1 MSYILAIVVFGLLI
15 FVHELGHFI
24 VAKLSDITVLQFTI
38 GFGPAIFKK
47 QVGETLYAIRLL
59 PLGGAVMMQ
68 GEEDEDTEK
77 LLTGEKE
84 FSVDERTLS
93 PEGSFAEASLPK
105 RFAVCVAG
113 AAMNFLTGVVIL
125 MLVLAPAAAV
135 VDPTISDFAPGFA
148 LQGENGLQVGDRITK
163 INGFRVFV
171 YSDLQMGL
179 TMGEG
184 KTYDITVE
192 RNGQKVTLE
201 DVSLSRQVFEGETT
215 PRFGITFSYKEFSG
229 LEKAG
234 YAVKNAVSFLQ
245 SACKS
250 IGMLLTG
257 EASTGDM
264 MGVVGIA
271 DQMTDLAQEEDNSS
285 FWYFVAYL
293 AVNLGFVNMLPIPGL
308 DGGKILVI
316 LLEAVLRRPI
326 PEKYQNIIAVVG
338 LVCILGLFVFVTLN
352 DIRRLVG

>member
-1 MSYILAIVVFGLLI
+1 MNLI
-15 FVHELGHFI
+15 FVILVIGLIITLHELGHFI
-24 VAKLSDITVLQFTI
+24 AAKLSGVKVEQFTI
-38 GFGPAIFKK
+38 GFGPALLKK

-59 PLGGAVMMQ
+59 PVGGAVMMKD
-68 GEEDEDTEK
+68 EEGFDPDTPAELRDPVGSYQQAGK
-77 LLTGEKE
+77 LQK
-84 FSVDERTLS
+84 FCICFA
-93 PEGSFAEASLPK
+93 GSF
-105 RFAVCVAG
+105 
-113 AAMNFLTGVVIL
+113 MNFLTGVAIL
-125 MLVLAPAAAV
+125 LIVLAPAVAV

-192 RNGQKVTLE
+192 RAGEKVKLE
-201 DVSLSRQVFEGETT
+201 NVTLSRQIFEGETS
-215 PRFGITFSYKEFSG
+215 PRFGITFSYRDITGIDKV
-229 LEKAG
+229 G
-234 YAVKNAVSFLQ
+234 YAVSNAVSFLQ
-245 SACKS
+245 SAYKS

-257 EASTGDM
+257 EASSNDM

-271 DQMTDLAQEEDNSS
+271 DQMNDLAQEEDNSS

-308 DGGKILVI
+308 DGGKIFLLAVETVI
-316 LLEAVLRRPI
+316 GRPI
-326 PEKYQNIIAVVG
+326 PEKYQNAIAMIG
-338 LVCILGLFVFVTLN
+338 LAAILSLFVFVTFN

>member
-1 MSYILAIVVFGLLI
+1 MNLI
-15 FVHELGHFI
+15 FVILVICLIIILHELGHF
-24 VAKLSDITVLQFTI
+24 VAAKLSGVKVEQFTI

-47 QVGETLYAIRLL
+47 QVGETLYAIRML
-59 PLGGAVMMQ
+59 PVGGAVMMKD
-68 GEEDEDTEK
+68 EEGFDPD
-77 LLTGEKE
+77 LP
-84 FSVDERTLS
+84 
-93 PEGSFAEASLPK
+93 PEQRDPAGSYQQAGKFQQFCICFAGSL
-105 RFAVCVAG
+105 
-113 AAMNFLTGVVIL
+113 MNFLTGVVIL

-201 DVSLSRQVFEGETT
+201 DVSLSRQIFEGETT

-245 SACKS
+245 SAYKS